1 MLASDALGDVD
12 QLLFSDFESSRCW
25 IITGVS
31 VRQFQRI
38 TQESYAGLGLL
49 AEVVDGLCWHD
60 DLGGE
65 GHPVGVASPGVM
77 KETAHIGVAT
87 VLVAHGGNCLHQ
99 GVAG

>member
-1 MLASDALGDVD
+1 MLALASWPR
-12 QLLFSDFESSRCW
+12 SS
-25 IITGVS
+25 TA
-31 VRQFQRI
+31 F
-38 TQESYAGLGLL
+38 AGTTI
-49 AEVVDGLCWHD
+49 
-60 DLGGE
+60 GGE